1 LSHQRPVINKVFICH
16 NQTSLSVTREILI
29 NGNFLKVYIF
39 YDPLRC
45 DISDFSNLN
54 CTLIAQTYLDALIF
68 FLKLFKLMPFE
79 LFVPHFRWK
88 VSRLMLFFSSKYSF
102 IDDGLDTLRNV
113 PLNIIVKEHHKND
126 FYTFKYS
133 NQLGSWL
140 NQFMVKKVSTFE
152 RIRCNSKPIYDLNKY
167 ITIIIESPGVERYL
181 VGCSHDKNKTL
192 YVKHSNPNK
201 RISNE
206 LNYHELDGGD
216 FALESSLLNYK
227 GNLVMGETMVG
238 VYLLNLKS
246 SFNRLSF
253 CIKKENIENLTCFV
267 EIGKNDS
274 RVSYVFL

>member
-1 LSHQRPVINKVFICH
+1 VINKVFICH
-16 NQTSLSVTREILI
+16 NQISLSVTREILM
-29 NGNFLKVYIF
+29 NGNILKAYIF

-45 DISDFSNLN
+45 DISGFSNLN
-54 CTLIAQTYLDALIF
+54 CTLISQTYLDVLVF
-68 FLKLFKLMPFE
+68 FLKIFKLMPFE
-79 LFVPHFRWK
+79 LLVPHFRWK

-102 IDDGLDTLRNV
+102 IDDGLDTLRNI
-113 PLNIIVKEHHKND
+113 PLNINIKKHHKND

-140 NQFMVKKVSTFE
+140 NQFKVKKISSFE
-152 RIRCNSKPIYDLNKY
+152 SIRYINKPIYDLNNY
-167 ITIIIESPGVERYL
+167 STIIIESPGIERYL
-181 VGCSHDKNKTL
+181 ASCSHDNNKTL
-192 YVKHSNPNK
+192 YIKHSNPNK

-206 LNYHELDGGD
+206 LNCHKLEGGD
-216 FALESSLLNYK
+216 FALESSLLSYK
-227 GNLVMGETMVG
+227 GNLIMGETMVG

-253 CIKKENIENLTCFV
+253 CIKKENIINLTCYV